1 MPRLLLLIALASAAG
16 WPADQP
22 KSRYVETG
30 ELKSPHATQAAAAEG
45 KHVYAISS
53 TKVAKYD
60 RATGK
65 LLAVSTGEAR
75 HLNSGFFYKGKL
87 YCAHSNYPKKPD
99 ESDVRVLDPA
109 TMKLTVHHTFKD
121 PPGSL
126 TWVVRVGE
134 HWWCTFA
141 HYQADN
147 AKTILV
153 KMDERWR
160 ELARWKFPKK
170 VIDDWGKMSSS
181 GGIWLDGAWL
191 TTGHSKKALYRLR
204 VPKKGDTLELVET
217 MGSPIPGQGI
227 AHDPKTGGLVGIDRA
242 GRRVVFAEKK

>member
-1 MPRLLLLIALASAAG
+1 MSSLLLVLVLTSGPAR
-16 WPADQP
+16 PADQP
-22 KSRYVETG
+22 KRAYVEAG
-30 ELKSPHATQAAAAEG
+30 ELKSPHATQAAAADA
-45 KHVYAISS
+45 KSVYAISS

-65 LLAVSTGEAR
+65 LLAVSTGDAE
-75 HLNSGFFYKGKL
+75 HLNSGFLYKGKL

-109 TMKLTVHHTFKD
+109 TMKLTVHHTFTK

-126 TWVVRVGE
+126 TWVVRVGD

-153 KMDERWR
+153 KMDEKWR
-160 ELARWKFPKK
+160 ELGRWKFPKK
-170 VIDDWGKMSSS
+170 VVEDWGKMSSS
-181 GGIWLDGAWL
+181 GGIWLDETWL
-191 TTGHSKKALYRLR
+191 TTGHSKKALYRLK
-204 VPKKGDTLELVET
+204 VPKKGDTLLLIEVLS
-217 MGSPIPGQGI
+217 SPIPGQGI
-227 AHDPKTGGLVGIDRA
+227 AHDAKTGGLVGIDRA
-242 GRRVVFAEKK
+242 GRRVVFAKKK